1 MTCSSDYYHYND
13 ECVSEQ
19 DCNDKQGHYAVN
31 KTNEGIC
38 DECHPTCDSCTG
50 SAFNECDGCQPP
62 RMLFNGICCDQS
74 CKECSSPY
82 GNDCLACMM
91 MLICLTQHVLRNVP
105 LIEASSTIDSI
116 TTKTRRKRNASR
128 ASFIA
133 VSVLVRG
140 Y

>member
-1 MTCSSDYYHYND
+1 MNAIRHAIHALDPHSMNAMAASH
-13 ECVSEQ
+13 
-19 DCNDKQGHYAVN
+19 
-31 KTNEGIC
+31 
-38 DECHPTCDSCTG
+38 
-50 SAFNECDGCQPP
+50 
-62 RMLFNGICCDQS
+62 
-74 CKECSSPY
+74 
-82 GNDCLACMM
+82 LACFLTVFAAIRVARNAAVLTGMIVWPVMM

-140 Y
+140 ILNARNAKSAII